1 MSIQS
6 FSRTN
11 KAVQSLPKHLL
22 QFAVDQRYDEY
33 TPVDHAVW
41 RFIMRQNIFFLKEY
55 AHKVYFQGLLDTGIS
70 FERIPRIEEMND
82 ILGRIGWGAVAVDGF
97 IPPAAF
103 MEFQAYKVL
112 VIACDMRQIHHIE
125 YTPAPDIVHE
135 AAGHAPIIVDRE
147 YSNYLQRFGEVGA
160 KAMQSRKDFELYE
173 AIRHLSIL
181 KELPNCDPKQ
191 VEEATREVERRQKNL
206 GEPSE
211 MALLSRLHWWT
222 VEYGLIGTLENP
234 KIYGAGLLSSIGE
247 SVSCLESKVRKIWY
261 SIDAQNQPFDI
272 TTRQPQ
278 LFVCRD
284 FQHLRDVLE
293 EFASTMAYRVGGLEG
308 INKAIECNNIAT
320 CEYSSGLQVTGIF
333 SEVLTDAVIPSG
345 NASPARSEGCRGATG
360 RTPIYLRTK
369 GATALAV
376 GNKELPAHGK
386 DRHADGFGAAI
397 GRWRNVSVAPENL
410 TSDQLHSIGI
420 VEGKKA
426 AIEFESGVKVSGR
439 VEKIVRQ
446 DGKLLLISFSNCSAK
461 LGDRVLFDPA
471 WGEFDMAVGERI
483 SSVFNGAAD
492 KDAFLEVAV
501 VPKERTIKVPSDEKR
516 KKLEN
521 LYQQVRDI
529 RERKVGYERLGEIW
543 ETQQAQ
549 HPDDWLLSMEIFEIL
564 DDSGQQP
571 QLKERIATFLK
582 SVATA
587 NKDKQTL
594 VDWGFRL
601 VEYHKMPEYRAI
613 HERAGAAH

>member
-1 MSIQS
+1 MRTKETPMSIQS

-11 KAVQSLPKHLL
+11 RAVQSLPKHLL
-22 QFAVDQRYDEY
+22 QFAVDQRYEEY
-33 TPVDHAVW
+33 TSVDHAVW

-70 FERIPRIEEMND
+70 FERIPRIQEMND
-82 ILGRIGWGAVAVDGF
+82 ILAKIDWGAVAVDGF

-135 AAGHAPIIVDRE
+135 AAGHAPIIVVRE

-160 KAMQSRKDFELYE
+160 KAMSSKKDFELYE

-181 KELPNCDPKQ
+181 KEQPNTPPNEI
-191 VEEATREVERRQKNL
+191 EEATKLVEERQKNL
-206 GEPSE
+206 GKPSE
-211 MALLSRLHWWT
+211 MARLSRLHWWT

-247 SVSCLESKVRKIWY
+247 SVSCLEANVKKIPY
-261 SIDAQNQPFDI
+261 SVDAQNTPFDI

-284 FQHLRDVLE
+284 FNHLRDVLE
-293 EFASTMAYRVGGLEG
+293 EFAGTMAYRVGGLEG
-308 INKAIECNNIAT
+308 ISKAIECNNIAT
-320 CEYSSGLQVTGIF
+320 CEYSSGLQVSGVF
-333 SEVLTDAVIPSG
+333 CEVLTDE
-345 NASPARSEGCRGATG
+345 NKQ
-360 RTPIYLRTK
+360 PIYFKSK
-369 GATALAV
+369 GPAAL
-376 GNKELPAHGK
+376 GFRNKELTGHGK
-386 DRHADGFGAAI
+386 DRHAEGFGAPI
-397 GRWRNVSVAPENL
+397 GRWRNVHAAPENL
-410 TSDQLHSIGI
+410 SSDQLHSIGI
-420 VEGKKA
+420 VEGRKA
-426 AIEFESGVKVSGR
+426 TIEFESGVIVSGS

-446 DGKLLLISFSNCSAK
+446 DDKLLLITFSNCTVK
-461 LGDRVLFDPA
+461 RGDQVLFDPR
-471 WGEFDMAVGERI
+471 WGEFDMAVGEKI

-492 KDAFLEVAV
+492 KDAFLEVAL
-501 VPKERTIKVPSDEKR
+501 VPKERTIKVPSDAKR
-516 KKLEN
+516 KKLES

-564 DDSGQQP
+564 DEVEQQP
-571 QLKERIATFLK
+571 ELKERVAKFLK
-582 SVATA
+582 QVAST

-613 HERAGAAH
+613 HERAAATH